1 VPTDFDKK
9 KKFNQISFRLT
20 GPDGHPRVQIGT
32 RTRLDPGV
40 GSDAPAGQFSDP
52 HSQPTGAKSTTDPP
66 HRCRLPSLIY
76 VEASPVH
83 ALPYFSQYQSRG
95 LPEVV
100 APMVD
105 GMGLAA
111 RQSHARPMVLE
122 LLYFLKETSHGH
134 G

>member
-1 VPTDFDKK
+1 
-9 KKFNQISFRLT
+9 
-20 GPDGHPRVQIGT
+20 VQIVIPNLCG
-32 RTRLDPGV
+32 
-40 GSDAPAGQFSDP
+40 
-52 HSQPTGAKSTTDPP
+52 
-66 HRCRLPSLIY
+66 
-76 VEASPVH
+76 ASPVH

-105 GMGLAA
+105 GMGLAV
-111 RQSHARPMVLE
+111 RQSHRHQRGIGRYARPMVLE